1 MVQLGLIVTAF
12 WVVGLGFLAVA
23 DHYADSYNGPL
34 GVAVRLLLVE
44 GGALTLVAA
53 KFGTWAL
60 VLTTPL
66 WITTAVLQYR
76 RRWNTAALVGG
87 DRG

>member
-12 WVVGLGFLAVA
+12 WAVGLVFLAVA
-23 DHYADSYNGPL
+23 DQYADSYNGPL
-34 GVAVRLLLVE
+34 GGAVRLLLID
-44 GGALTLVAA
+44 GGTLTLVAA
-53 KFGTWAL
+53 KFGIWAL

-66 WITTAVLQYR
+66 WITTAVLQHR